1 MSKEGKRPGPK
12 LPVKTNLEAKKMRQ
26 NLGKEVSVFIFCLLL
41 IAVSNNSFGQG
52 RKVKVGVI
60 AEIGHSGDNS
70 SADDPYLFSQIW
82 SAACDAEGNVYVL
95 DYKDVCVKVFD
106 QSGKFLRKMFREGRG
121 PEEIEVPYRV
131 AINKYSNHLFVLD
144 MHGYEL
150 KEFDLSGKYVNVFH
164 LPYQISNFFDF
175 LNEDRLIFIN
185 TEPDKRI
192 RVLNL
197 QSMKFEKHLVRV
209 EPTPSVVY
217 GMQRFVIKDGIL
229 WTCHNDETELTGYD
243 FDSGKEVARIPI
255 PEKYEKYVIDRG
267 ENVHGAWW
275 AARIRQFSQ
284 PIILNDSLYVLFT
297 RWGWTSDKPAKEKSR
312 ALSLYR
318 LNGKRLEKVADLPEG
333 SFMFLGDTWQ
343 NRLVLYGN
351 DPYPQVKVLEI
362 TK

>member
-1 MSKEGKRPGPK
+1 
-12 LPVKTNLEAKKMRQ
+12 MRQ

-60 AEIGHSGDNS
+60 AEIGHSGENIRT
-70 SADDPYLFSQIW
+70 DDPYLFSTIRY
-82 SAACDAEGNVYVL
+82 ATCDLEGNVYVL
-95 DYKDVCVKVFD
+95 DNKDICVKVFD

-121 PEEIEVPYRV
+121 PEEIEAPYLIRM
-131 AINKYSNHLFVLD
+131 NKYLNHLFVLD

-164 LPYQISNFFDF
+164 LPQQIMGIFFDF
-175 LNEDRLIFIN
+175 LDKDRLIFIN
-185 TEPDKRI
+185 TQTDERI

-197 QSMKFEKHLVRV
+197 RSMEFEKGLAKVDPV
-209 EPTPSVVY
+209 PNIVY
-217 GMQRFVIKDGIL
+217 GHQRFVIKDGTV
-229 WTCHNDETELTGYD
+229 WTCHNDETVLTGYD

-267 ENVHGAWW
+267 DIWW
-275 AARIRQFSQ
+275 AARLRQFAQ

-312 ALSLYR
+312 DLSLYR
-318 LNGKRLEKVADLPEG
+318 LNGKKLEKVTDLPEG
-333 SFMFLGDTWQ
+333 SFMFLGDTWK
-343 NRLVLYGN
+343 NRLILYGN
-351 DPYPQVKVLEI
+351 DPYPQVKILEI
-362 TK
+362 TE